1 MQSFRRTPIVEGPT
15 DYHVLFDGGSR
26 GNPGPAYGSYAL
38 TRVAD
43 GKQEIVRLSFDRPM
57 TNNEAE
63 YETVIA
69 ALSDLIG
76 RIERA
81 HRAPKAFTVAV
92 EGDSRLVIRQV
103 LGTWKAQDARMR
115 AYRNRVRELLSRFK
129 GYRLEQRP
137 RREVAR
143 VLGH

>member
-1 MQSFRRTPIVEGPT
+1 MDKPT
-15 DYHVLFDGGSR
+15 DYQILFDGGSR

-43 GKQEIVRLSFDRPM
+43 GKREIVRLSFDRPM

-63 YETVIA
+63 YETIIA
-69 ALSDLIG
+69 ALSDLIR

-81 HRAPKAFTVAV
+81 HRSPGQFTVTI
-92 EGDSRLVIRQV
+92 EGDSQLVIRQV
-103 LGTWKAQDARMR
+103 SGTWKARDERMR
-115 AYRNRVRELLSRFK
+115 AYRDQVRALLSRFRE
-129 GYRLEQRP
+129 YRLRQRP
-137 RREVAR
+137 RREIVR

>member
-1 MQSFRRTPIVEGPT
+1 MEKPT
-15 DYHVLFDGGSR
+15 DYQILFDGGSH

-63 YETVIA
+63 YETMIA

-81 HRAPKAFTVAV
+81 HRSPDQFTVAI
-92 EGDSRLVIRQV
+92 EGDSQLVIRQV
-103 LGTWKAQDARMR
+103 LGTWKARDERMR
-115 AYRNRVRELLSRFK
+115 AYRDRVRALLDRFG
-129 GYRLEQRP
+129 GYRLRQRP
-137 RREVAR
+137 RQEIVQ